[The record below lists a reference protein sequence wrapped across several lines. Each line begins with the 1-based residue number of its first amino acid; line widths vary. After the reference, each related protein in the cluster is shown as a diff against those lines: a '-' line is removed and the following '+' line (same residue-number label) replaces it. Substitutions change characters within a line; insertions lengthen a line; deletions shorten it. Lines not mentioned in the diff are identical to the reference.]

1 CAKDIEPSYYSA
13 NYHYVN
19 FDFW

>member
-13 NYHYVN
+13 FHYYVN
-19 FDFW
+19 FGSW

>member
-13 NYHYVN
+13 TYHYVN

>member
-1 CAKDIEPSYYSA
+1 CAKDIEPSYYSGT
-13 NYHYVN
+13 YHYVN

>member
-1 CAKDIEPSYYSA
+1 CAKDIEPFYYSA
-13 NYHYVN
+13 TYHYVN

>member
-1 CAKDIEPSYYSA
+1 CAKDIEPAYYSA
-13 NYHYVN
+13 TYHYVN

>member
-1 CAKDIEPSYYSA
+1 CAKDIEPSYYSGT
-13 NYHYVN
+13 YHYLN

>member
-1 CAKDIEPSYYSA
+1 CAKDIEPAYYSGTD
-13 NYHYVN
+13 HYVN

>member
-1 CAKDIEPSYYSA
+1 CAKDIEPTYYSGT
-13 NYHYVN
+13 YHYVN

>member
-1 CAKDIEPSYYSA
+1 CVKDIEPAYYSGT
-13 NYHYVN
+13 YHYVN

>member
-1 CAKDIEPSYYSA
+1 CAKDIEPYYYSGT
-13 NYHYVN
+13 YHYVN

>member
-13 NYHYVN
+13 NSHYVN

>member
-1 CAKDIEPSYYSA
+1 CAKDIEPSYYSG

>member
-1 CAKDIEPSYYSA
+1 CAKDIEPAYYSGT
-13 NYHYVN
+13 YHYVN

>member
-1 CAKDIEPSYYSA
+1 CAKDIEPSYYSGT
-13 NYHYVN
+13 YYYVN